1 MDLLLDVIVGDVF
14 ILFMNSVCTSL
25 SSSSSLY
32 SFSTTSAQ
40 SEALFCNLS
49 SSLVSADRVAATE
62 RVQTDK
68 GDYSEQS

>member
-1 MDLLLDVIVGDVF
+1 MDLLLDVIVDDVF

-25 SSSSSLY
+25 SSSSLY

-49 SSLVSADRVAATE
+49 SRLVSADRVAATE

>member
-14 ILFMNSVCTSL
+14 NLFMNSVCTTSL
-25 SSSSSLY
+25 YSSSLC

-49 SSLVSADRVAATE
+49 PSLVSADRVTATE